1 MSNRPNPSRA
11 LRRFSKENSMPVLSP
26 HALFEAHLNV
36 SELSRSLPFIRR
48 CLASNW
54 PTVTRNV
61 ESLSSGS
68 VDAGTRCSGA
78 TGRTVHQRRL
88 WEPSLAVAYPMRS
101 AGAFRKLLTVR
112 KRRYLAPRLQL
123 PHGVRTHF
131 ENGKSL
137 IGEASLGECY
147 DPLWPQFFHDKR
159 PPRSVGVWRQPNTG
173 LRRSS
178 SPRRRRCHQRP
189 YCACELHYLVNIS
202 IEVTVPKSSSRFGID
217 LIAPCRHAISHCG
230 FV

>member
-147 DPLWPQFFHDKR
+147 DPLWPHFFHDSGHR
-159 PPRSVGVWRQPNTG
+159 VLSECGGSPILDCAVPHRLDDVDATRDPIAHVNSIIWSTYRSR
-173 LRRSS
+173 
-178 SPRRRRCHQRP
+178 
-189 YCACELHYLVNIS
+189 
-202 IEVTVPKSSSRFGID
+202 
-217 LIAPCRHAISHCG
+217 
-230 FV
+230 